1 MATPPGDHGIG
12 PRSPGGGVAKKQDPE
27 CGVAGPAPEESGRRS
42 CAECVSARV
51 RGPSAPELSVP
62 SPREPAVLGAYSGV
76 NPSQEQAPET
86 AAQQR
91 LDHAPLRSAVI
102 VNPNR
107 VEGLDELRRT
117 IETQLADAGWP
128 TPAWLETT
136 AEDPGTGQARQAVE
150 DGAEVVFVSGGDGT
164 VRACIEGLVGT
175 DAALAVLPGGT
186 GNLLAGNL
194 GIPPRP
200 EDGIRLALD
209 RGRRAVDIGEV
220 DGQAFAVMAGMGLDA
235 AMMEDAPTAL
245 KAKAG
250 VLAYVVS
257 AFKHLADDE
266 MKVEVRVDDRPVLR
280 RRARTV
286 VVGNVGKLQAGVNL
300 LPDAE
305 PDNGQMDV
313 AIIAPRNLGHWV
325 QLLVGVVAKR
335 KRVPNMEVLRGSRI
349 SVISDR
355 PQPRQLDGDVIEPS
369 NRLEVTV
376 RAGALWVCVYQP
388 DTSDDIAEGAPA
400 GG

>member
-1 MATPPGDHGIG
+1 MAGWGARTRPGC
-12 PRSPGGGVAKKQDPE
+12 RS
-27 CGVAGPAPEESGRRS
+27 SG
-42 CAECVSARV
+42 AEDVRSARV
-51 RGPSAPELSVP
+51 VPLPGEPTSVAP
-62 SPREPAVLGAYSGV
+62 YSGV
-76 NPSQEQAPET
+76 NTPQEHAPET

-107 VEGLDELRRT
+107 VEGLDELRAL
-117 IETQLADAGWP
+117 IETRLADAGWP
-128 TPAWLETT
+128 VPAWLETT

-209 RGRRAVDIGEV
+209 RGRRALDVGEV

-250 VLAYVVS
+250 PLAYRS
-257 AFKHLADDE
+257 E
-266 MKVEVRVDDRPVLR
+266 ER
-280 RRARTV
+280 R
-286 VVGNVGKLQAGVNL
+286 VGKECPV
-300 LPDAE
+300 
-305 PDNGQMDV
+305 
-313 AIIAPRNLGHWV
+313 
-325 QLLVGVVAKR
+325 
-335 KRVPNMEVLRGSRI
+335 
-349 SVISDR
+349 
-355 PQPRQLDGDVIEPS
+355 
-369 NRLEVTV
+369 
-376 RAGALWVCVYQP
+376 
-388 DTSDDIAEGAPA
+388 
-400 GG
+400 

>member
-1 MATPPGDHGIG
+1 MPG
-12 PRSPGGGVAKKQDPE
+12 A
-27 CGVAGPAPEESGRRS
+27 
-42 CAECVSARV
+42 SART
-51 RGPSAPELSVP
+51 AT
-62 SPREPAVLGAYSGV
+62 YSGV
-76 NPSQEQAPET
+76 NPSHEATPEP

-117 IETQLADAGWP
+117 IEDRLADAGWP
-128 TPAWLETT
+128 APAWLETT

-175 DAALAVLPGGT
+175 EAALAVLPGGT
-186 GNLLAGNL
+186 GNLLATNL
-194 GIPPRP
+194 GIPPSP

-209 RGRRAVDIGEV
+209 RGRRAVDVGEV

-250 VLAYVVS
+250 ALAYVVS

-280 RRARTV
+280 RRARSV
-286 VVGNVGKLQAGVNL
+286 LVGNVGKLQAGVDL
-300 LPDAE
+300 LPDAV
-305 PDNGQMDV
+305 PDNGQLDV
-313 AIIAPRNLGHWV
+313 AILAPRNLGHWV
-325 QLLVGVVAKR
+325 QLLVGVLR
-335 KRVPNMEVLRGSRI
+335 GRRRVPNMEVLRGSRI

-355 PQPRQLDGDVIEPS
+355 AQPRQLDGDVIDPAKS
-369 NRLEVTV
+369 LTVSV
-376 RAGALWVCVYQP
+376 RARALWVCVP
-388 DTSDDIAEGAPA
+388 PVGAADGPEVA
-400 GG
+400 STRG

>member
-1 MATPPGDHGIG
+1 MPGAPVRVAT
-12 PRSPGGGVAKKQDPE
+12 
-27 CGVAGPAPEESGRRS
+27 
-42 CAECVSARV
+42 
-51 RGPSAPELSVP
+51 
-62 SPREPAVLGAYSGV
+62 YSGV
-76 NPSQEQAPET
+76 NPSHEATPEP

-117 IETQLADAGWP
+117 IEDQLADAGWP
-128 TPAWLETT
+128 APAWLETT

-175 DAALAVLPGGT
+175 EAALAVLPGGT
-186 GNLLAGNL
+186 GNLLATNL
-194 GIPPRP
+194 GIPPSP

-209 RGRRAVDIGEV
+209 RGRRAVDVGEV

-235 AMMEDAPTAL
+235 AMMQDAPTAL

-250 VLAYVVS
+250 ALAYVIS

-280 RRARTV
+280 RRARSV
-286 VVGNVGKLQAGVNL
+286 LVGNVGKLQAGVDL
-300 LPDAE
+300 LPDAV
-305 PDNGQMDV
+305 PDNGQLDV
-313 AIIAPRNLGHWV
+313 AILAPRNLGHWV
-325 QLLVGVVAKR
+325 QLLVGVLR
-335 KRVPNMEVLRGSRI
+335 GRRRVPNMEVLRGSRI

-369 NRLEVTV
+369 KKLEVSV